1 MEFEEAL
8 EIRFKQRQQY
18 LENSDFERLSTIIP
32 DKNAYRGKRDN
43 FLFIY
48 LLNGYEDELWQC
60 LNMTNIEKTFLEK
73 YNRHGINWHGIY
85 DYYQARIQSINDG
98 QWFDPN
104 DNELQNVITILEK
117 HKDKII
123 KNYTTF

>member
-18 LENSDFERLSTIIP
+18 LENPDFERLSTIIP

-43 FLFIY
+43 FLFID
-48 LLNGYEDELWQC
+48 LLNGYEDELWQY

-73 YNRHGINWHGIY
+73 YNRHGIN
-85 DYYQARIQSINDG
+85 
-98 QWFDPN
+98 
-104 DNELQNVITILEK
+104 
-117 HKDKII
+117 
-123 KNYTTF
+123 